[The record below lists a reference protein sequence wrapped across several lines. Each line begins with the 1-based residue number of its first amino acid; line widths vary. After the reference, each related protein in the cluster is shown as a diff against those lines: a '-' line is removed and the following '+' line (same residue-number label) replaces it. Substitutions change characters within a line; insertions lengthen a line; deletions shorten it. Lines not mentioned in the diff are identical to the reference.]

1 MSKNIYHV
9 FSVTVGVKMNQSN
22 IRISGKCLFK
32 LSKIILCLMIQVK
45 IRYTIDYLKI
55 IVIII
60 KGC

>member
-1 MSKNIYHV
+1 MY

-22 IRISGKCLFK
+22 IRNSGKCLFK